1 MGYILQKLSKH
12 PEINLVVVAD
22 HGQINIVPDK
32 FYYISDYIDN
42 DMLALK
48 PYCSS
53 ICTIQPAKEYTSQQI
68 IQKMKPLFDTDGFRY
83 FM

>member
-1 MGYILQKLSKH
+1 MGYLLTKLESY

-22 HGQINIVPDK
+22 HGQINIDR
-32 FYYISDYIDN
+32 FFYISDYVDKK
-42 DMLALK
+42 MLAFR

-53 ICTIQPAKEYTSQQI
+53 ICTIQPAMGYSAKHISD
-68 IQKMKPLFDTDGFRY
+68 KMTPLFNTSGFRH